1 LRSAEPKGWA
11 LRSFWQA
18 RTNPQIAQM
27 TQMREERRD
36 ERTYAIIG
44 AAMEVHRD
52 LGTGFLEAVY
62 QEALAREFTLRGV
75 PFRREVEL
83 PVFYKG
89 EKLSTSY
96 RADFICFDSVIV
108 ELKALARLTG
118 VEQAQLINYLKA
130 TGFEFGLLLNF
141 GAPSLEYKRFVHS
154 K

>member
-1 LRSAEPKGWA
+1 
-11 LRSFWQA
+11 
-18 RTNPQIAQM
+18 
-27 TQMREERRD
+27 
-36 ERTYAIIG
+36 
-44 AAMEVHRD
+44 MEVHRE

-62 QEALAREFTLRGV
+62 QEALTREFALRGV

-130 TGFEFGLLLNF
+130 TGFEVVLLLNF

>member
-1 LRSAEPKGWA
+1 
-11 LRSFWQA
+11 
-18 RTNPQIAQM
+18 M
-27 TQMREERRD
+27 TQISEERRD

-44 AAMEVHRD
+44 AAMEVHRE

-118 VEQAQLINYLKA
+118 VEHAQLINYLKA
-130 TGFEFGLLLNF
+130 TGFEVGLLLNF
-141 GAPSLEYKRFVHS
+141 GAPSLEYKRFAHS

>member
-1 LRSAEPKGWA
+1 
-11 LRSFWQA
+11 
-18 RTNPQIAQM
+18 M
-27 TQMREERRD
+27 TQISEERRD

-44 AAMEVHRD
+44 AAMEVHRE

-62 QEALAREFTLRGV
+62 QEALACEFTLRGV

-130 TGFEFGLLLNF
+130 TGFEVGLLLNF
-141 GAPSLEYKRFVHS
+141 GTPSIEYKRFAHS